1 MKKEGWPHFPYSHWD
16 SVKKWNMSSL
26 QLIALRLEEKGSSSR
41 TQSGYRGDTSDMEK
55 QIINHISDLGQ
66 RTAELEDAV
75 QALLQI
81 IDDNRPSVRARRV
94 GIWIAERIR
103 RCKQSLQ
110 ESTTY
115 WILGFLGVLIT
126 VYAVAK
132 YVFHYLVVK

>member
-26 QLIALRLEEKGSSSR
+26 RLIASRLEEKGSSRR
-41 TQSGYRGDTSDMEK
+41 TQSGYRGNTSDVEK
-55 QIINHISDLGQ
+55 QIIDHISDLGQ

-81 IDDNRPSVRARRV
+81 IDDTRPSVRARMV

-132 YVFHYLVVK
+132 YVLHYFRK

>member
-1 MKKEGWPHFPYSHWD
+1 MNKEGWPHFPYSHWD

-26 QLIALRLEEKGSSSR
+26 RLIASRLKDKSFSPR
-41 TQSGYRGDTSDMEK
+41 TQAGYRGDTTDMEK
-55 QIINHISDLGQ
+55 QMIDHIGELGQ
-66 RTAELEDAV
+66 RVAELEDAV

-81 IDDNRPSVRARRV
+81 LDDNRPTVKARRARMWV
-94 GIWIAERIR
+94 AERIR

-132 YVFHYLVVK
+132 YVLHYFVK